1 MGEANSATAFDA
13 LSYLDRDLLTEDERN
28 VSFLAFYV
36 TSEIRSNTPYRAA
49 IGRMEDV

>member
-13 LSYLDRDLLTEDERN
+13 LSYLDRDLPTKDERG
-28 VSFLAFYV
+28 VSFLAFFA
-36 TSEIRSNTPYRAA
+36 TSEIRPNTPYRAA